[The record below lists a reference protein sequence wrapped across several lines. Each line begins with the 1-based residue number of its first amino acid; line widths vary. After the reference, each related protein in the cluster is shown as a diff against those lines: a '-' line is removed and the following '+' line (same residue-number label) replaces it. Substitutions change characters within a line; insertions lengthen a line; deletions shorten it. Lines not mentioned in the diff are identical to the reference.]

1 MSYGIS
7 TTRGAAAG
15 MSFCFSLLLVTM
27 LRNTITFLRGTF
39 LNLYAPFDSI
49 VSFHKV
55 VAWTALFFTGTG
67 RYHLTLTLLHIN
79 RKLSFHISSTSHEP
93 EAPMPNVPEV
103 ILSHHHYF
111 TCPDVI
117 ISILYYSYNPW
128 LCSNIT

>member
-7 TTRGAAAG
+7 TTRGAAAA

-55 VAWTALFFTGTG
+55 VAWTALFFTAVHVVEYGFNF
-67 RYHLTLTLLHIN
+67 YHLATQPTKYLCIFDTIVF
-79 RKLSFHISSTSHEP
+79 RYEYEKLKQ
-93 EAPMPNVPEV
+93 
-103 ILSHHHYF
+103 
-111 TCPDVI
+111 
-117 ISILYYSYNPW
+117 
-128 LCSNIT
+128 